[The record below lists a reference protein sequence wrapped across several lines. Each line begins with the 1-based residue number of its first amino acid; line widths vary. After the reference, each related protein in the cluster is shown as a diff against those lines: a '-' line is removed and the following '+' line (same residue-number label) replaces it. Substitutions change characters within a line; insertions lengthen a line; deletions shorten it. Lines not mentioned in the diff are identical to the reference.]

1 MKLPQFR
8 QYYFFIVSHILET
21 RDVFSQVL
29 RTPYFEE
36 FFTVKDQN
44 LTSTSETNSDLLSY
58 STRAKKSCS
67 NQIFNWYAALS
78 VLPYR
83 TNNWCIENNKRSF
96 NLLIFPNGLL
106 IFKAFDFSFYRR
118 NNRGRYKRLATD
130 NY

>member
-1 MKLPQFR
+1 MKFPQLR
-8 QYYFFIVSHILET
+8 QYCFFIVSHILEI
-21 RDVFSQVL
+21 RDVFSQVV

-44 LTSTSETNSDLLSY
+44 FTTTSETNSDLLSY
-58 STRAKKSCS
+58 STRAKKSYS
-67 NQIFNWYAALS
+67 NQIFNWYTVLS

-96 NLLIFPNGLL
+96 NLLIFPNGLQ
-106 IFKAFDFSFYRR
+106 IFKAFDFSIYRR
-118 NNRGRYKRLATD
+118 NNRGRYKRLVTD